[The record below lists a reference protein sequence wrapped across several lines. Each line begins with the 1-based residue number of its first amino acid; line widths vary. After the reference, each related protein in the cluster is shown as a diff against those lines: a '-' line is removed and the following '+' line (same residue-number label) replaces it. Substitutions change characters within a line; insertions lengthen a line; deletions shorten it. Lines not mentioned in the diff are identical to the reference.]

1 MYAHVRTRNDVLK
14 PHIRT
19 QYMVVPDNKQFR
31 CVRFYVQKV
40 CSCAFLREII
50 KSQQLTFSHIFPST
64 AIMTETITSDQKQLL
79 QRTTLSNGMNAWEF
93 VLTRPKDGQY
103 WTAVGILSCMRKC
116 YGLNLLEIGWEARD
130 LRYAK
135 NPGV

>member
-1 MYAHVRTRNDVLK
+1 M
-14 PHIRT
+14 
-19 QYMVVPDNKQFR
+19 Q
-31 CVRFYVQKV
+31 
-40 CSCAFLREII
+40 LREII

-64 AIMTETITSDQKQLL
+64 AIMTETITSGQKQLL

-103 WTAVGILSCMRKC
+103 WTAVGILSCMKKG
-116 YGLNLLEIGWEARD
+116 YGLNLLEINWEARD

-135 NPGV
+135 NPNV